1 MIYFVL
7 ALLLVIVYLGW
18 VGWTFVRS
26 GGAVADWSWPLRALA
41 VLWYL
46 VGPSPR

>member
-1 MIYFVL
+1 MLIVL
-7 ALLLVIVYLGW
+7 ALLAVAYLGW

-26 GGAVADWSWPLRALA
+26 GGAVADWSWPLRAVA

-46 VGPSPR
+46 VRPSRD